1 MRDTVNI
8 SILGHE
14 YKVKAGG
21 DENRI
26 QSLSRYINEK
36 VLDVQHSGNAISTME
51 LVVIAMLNMANDVLN
66 VKTELETYKE
76 TIEHRIEK
84 IIHNIDEETK

>member
-1 MRDTVNI
+1 LRDTVNI
-8 SILGHE
+8 RILGQE

-51 LVVIAMLNMANDVLN
+51 LVVIAMLNMANDVLS